1 MNLIMHPI
9 KQILVREL
17 AKLQLLVSLLVQVIL
32 LFHLPLILC
41 VCHTFLFRKTNEELI
56 VTGPYGLVRH
66 PMYTTSILGVWITPT
81 MVSI

>member
-41 VCHTFLFRKTNEELI
+41 VF
-56 VTGPYGLVRH
+56 
-66 PMYTTSILGVWITPT
+66 M
-81 MVSI
+81 